1 MQKIGNIFFIV
12 SYIKSDIFL
21 QYKNIFLPLHQ
32 KMSKERISVAASL
45 STIKSQLRKDEK
57 FSQGVR
63 LYAVYQ
69 IKLGRHAEEL
79 EELYNVSHK
88 SICNWVHSYNSDGI
102 NGLKD
107 KPRSGRRSRLNDEQ
121 QKKLKETIT
130 DRPEK
135 FGYSSGVWSGPLVI
149 DYIRNTFGVSYKK
162 AQVYNLLRGLGFTFQ
177 RGKAFYPE
185 ASEREEKVAAIK
197 KTS

>member
-1 MQKIGNIFFIV
+1 
-12 SYIKSDIFL
+12 
-21 QYKNIFLPLHQ
+21 
-32 KMSKERISVAASL
+32 MSKERISVAVEL

-69 IKLGRHAEEL
+69 IKLGRNAEEL

-88 SICNWVHSYNSDGI
+88 SICNWVYRYNRYGI
-102 NGLKD
+102 DGLKE
-107 KPRSGRRSRLNDEQ
+107 KPRSGRPSRLSEEQ
-121 QKKLKETIT
+121 QKKLKEAIN
-130 DRPEK
+130 DKPEK

-149 DYIRNTFGVSYKK
+149 DYVENTFGVSYKK
-162 AQVYNLLRGLGFTFQ
+162 EQIYNLLHKLGFTFQ

-185 ASEREEKVAAIK
+185 SSEREEMVEAIK
-197 KTS
+197 KTLSTKQK

>member
-1 MQKIGNIFFIV
+1 
-12 SYIKSDIFL
+12 
-21 QYKNIFLPLHQ
+21 
-32 KMSKERISVAASL
+32 MSKERISVAASL

-69 IKLGRHAEEL
+69 IKLGRNAEEL

-88 SICNWVHSYNSDGI
+88 SICNWVHSYNSDGV

-107 KPRSGRRSRLNDEQ
+107 KPRSGRPPRLNDEQ
-121 QKKLKETIT
+121 QKKLKEVIM
-130 DRPEK
+130 DKPEK
-135 FGYSSGVWSGPLVI
+135 SGYFSGVWSGPLVI
-149 DYIRNTFGVSYKK
+149 DYMHKTFGVLYKK
-162 AQVYNLLRGLGFTFQ
+162 AQVYNLLRRLDFTFQ

-185 ASEREEKVAAIK
+185 ASEREEIVAAIK

>member
-1 MQKIGNIFFIV
+1 
-12 SYIKSDIFL
+12 
-21 QYKNIFLPLHQ
+21 
-32 KMSKERISVAASL
+32 MSKERISVTASL

-69 IKLGRHAEEL
+69 IKLGRNAKEL
-79 EELYNVSHK
+79 EALYHVSHK

-107 KPRSGRRSRLNDEQ
+107 KPRSGRPPRLNDEQ
-121 QKKLKETIT
+121 QKDLKSVIM
-130 DRPEK
+130 DKPEK

-149 DYIRNTFGVSYKK
+149 DYVHNTFGVSYKK
-162 AQVYNLLRGLGFTFQ
+162 AQVYNLLRKLGFTFQ

-185 ASEREEKVAAIK
+185 VSEREETVTAIK
-197 KTS
+197 KTSRTK